1 MAKVISNT
9 INGLNKQLTSGKL
22 TVDGVSDVKGQIED
36 LNKALDNY
44 KGIMN
49 DATKVKFDLF
59 QESNSVKSIKEM
71 SSNLNKIESSAEAVS
86 KSNKWD

>member
-1 MAKVISNT
+1 
-9 INGLNKQLTSGKL
+9 
-22 TVDGVSDVKGQIED
+22 
-36 LNKALDNY
+36 
-44 KGIMN
+44 MN

-86 KSNKWD
+86 KKQ